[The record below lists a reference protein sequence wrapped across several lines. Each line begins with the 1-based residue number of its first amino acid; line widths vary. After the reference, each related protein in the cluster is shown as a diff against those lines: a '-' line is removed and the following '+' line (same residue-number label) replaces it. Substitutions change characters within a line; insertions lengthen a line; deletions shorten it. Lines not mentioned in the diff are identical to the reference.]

1 MRLILVTGQKG
12 GVGKT
17 TFTHILTNYLTQAK
31 VRWRG
36 LDTDQENKG
45 FADIYPDQVN
55 GITLYT
61 SEGRLVDETINSV
74 VDEIANAMESG
85 DIDVFVC
92 DMGAGQLNAFMG
104 ALRET
109 GLISEV
115 GGQLRMTCAYVIVGT
130 IEILSTLMGNHT
142 LFDDV
147 PAIQWMVVKNE
158 KEGSLSAYDESRELR
173 PAMLSRRAVEVE
185 MPAIADK
192 TVLPGWSRSGLTLA
206 AFLEPSNK
214 MPFSARGRLS
224 AWLKAMH
231 SELDRVSEVLR

>member
-17 TFTHILTNYLTQAK
+17 TFTHVLANYLTQADI
-31 VRWRG
+31 RWRG

-45 FADIYPDQVN
+45 FADLYPDQVT

-61 SEGRLVDETINSV
+61 SEGRLVDDAVNGV
-74 VDEIANAMESG
+74 VDDIANAMESG
-85 DIDVFVC
+85 NIDVFVC
-92 DMGAGQLNAFMG
+92 DMGAGQLNAFLG

-109 GLISEV
+109 GLMSEV
-115 GGQLRMTCAYVIVGT
+115 GGRLRMTCAYVIVGT
-130 IEILSTLMGNHT
+130 VESVSTLMSNCT
-142 LFDDV
+142 AFDDI
-147 PAIQWMVVKNE
+147 PAIRWMIVRNA
-158 KEGSLSAYDESRELR
+158 KEGSLSDYDNSGKVR
-173 PAMLSRRAVEVE
+173 PAMRERRAVEIE
-185 MPAIADK
+185 MPAISDK

-206 AFLEPSNK
+206 AFLEPSNR

-231 SELDRVSEVLR
+231 SELDRVSEALR